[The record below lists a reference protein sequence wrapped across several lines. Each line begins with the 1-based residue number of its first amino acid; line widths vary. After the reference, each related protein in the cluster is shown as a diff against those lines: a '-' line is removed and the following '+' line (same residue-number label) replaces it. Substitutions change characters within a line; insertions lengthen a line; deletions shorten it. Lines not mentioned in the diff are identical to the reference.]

1 MLKTLR
7 SNWIALA
14 SSLTLLAAIGYIL
27 SQQQKLGEIVE
38 VWRQIDQWYFAL
50 AVVVT
55 LALQATAAWR
65 LQAIMAFDG
74 VQGLQFQS
82 LFRIQLISQFV
93 AHGAPISAIAE
104 LARAAMLKLHYH
116 LTLARSIRLVLYE
129 RLCGAAGTFVFGLA
143 ASVVL
148 LSISPPTPLI
158 YGQLALWIAGL
169 AGFGLLLAVGRMK
182 ADTGITLI
190 NRAVRAIDTLGQML
204 FRPWMAATLA
214 LVSLV
219 HLLGMA
225 AVFFILAKSMQL
237 VVPWWHL
244 VLTMPLIFFISSLP
258 IFYQG
263 WGGREAT
270 LILAMSDVGS
280 MTPAQSVALSV
291 AFGVVVF
298 VASLPGAVLWMLRPS
313 MRQAVKLEVGQA

>member
-1 MLKTLR
+1 MVL
-7 SNWIALA
+7 
-14 SSLTLLAAIGYIL
+14 
-27 SQQQKLGEIVE
+27 
-38 VWRQIDQWYFAL
+38 
-50 AVVVT
+50 T
-55 LALQATAAWR
+55 LALFQTTATWR

-74 VQGLQFQS
+74 VQGVQFQS

-116 LTLARSIRLVLYE
+116 LTLARSIRLVLYD
-129 RLCGAAGTFVFGLA
+129 RVSGAAGAFVFGLA
-143 ASVVL
+143 ASFVL
-148 LSISPPTPLI
+148 LAISPTPLS
-158 YGQLALWIAGL
+158 YAQLVFWIVCLAAL
-169 AGFGLLLAVGRMK
+169 GLLLAVGRMK
-182 ADTGITLI
+182 ADTRIALV

-204 FRPWMAATLA
+204 LRPWMAATLA

-219 HLLGMA
+219 HVLGLA

-237 VVPWWHL
+237 AVPWWHL
-244 VLTMPLIFFISSLP
+244 VLAMPLVFFISSLP

-270 LILAMSDVGS
+270 LIVAMSDLGS

-291 AFGVVVF
+291 AFGVVIF

-313 MRQAVKLEVGQA
+313 MRKAVKLEAVTDHASE